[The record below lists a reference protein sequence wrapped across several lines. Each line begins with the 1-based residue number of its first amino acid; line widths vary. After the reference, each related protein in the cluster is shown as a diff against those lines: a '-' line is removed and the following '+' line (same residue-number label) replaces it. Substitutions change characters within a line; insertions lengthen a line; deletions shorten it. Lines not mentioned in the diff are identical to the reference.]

1 MNQEHNY
8 IVMLFVYYYKEVLM
22 YTFRHGV
29 HPNERKELA
38 KDKSIRVIKA
48 GKTLVYPLQQHIGAK
63 AKATVKVGDRV
74 LVGQIIGEADGM
86 ISANVLSSVSGI
98 VKAIEDR
105 LVVGGQ
111 KVESIIVENDD
122 KYDAIEGFGVERDLN
137 SMSKEEIIKAVK
149 DAGIVGLGGAS
160 FPTHVKLQ
168 PKDPDKID
176 YVLVNGAECEPY
188 LTSDYRL
195 MLEETEM
202 LIKGLRSMLRV
213 FPKARGI
220 ICVEDNKRD
229 AYDKI
234 KAALAGVDNIET
246 ALMKTKYPQGGERQL
261 IYAITGRKINVS
273 KLPADAG
280 VVVDNVDTV
289 VSIGYAVCKST
300 PLLRRIMTLSGDAYN
315 ETANL
320 NVRFGISYKEVIEAV
335 GGFKTEPEKM
345 ISGGPMMG
353 LPVFSL
359 DMPVSRNSSALLA
372 FAKDPLTGSRET
384 NCINCGRCVK
394 ACPINLVPTRMYKAA
409 KAGNF
414 EEYIKLNG
422 QECITC
428 GSCSFVCPA
437 KKPLT
442 PYFSYMKFAV
452 RGYLNSKNEKE
463 AKK

>member
-1 MNQEHNY
+1 
-8 IVMLFVYYYKEVLM
+8 M
-22 YTFRHGV
+22 YTFKHGV
-29 HPNERKELA
+29 HPDEKKELA
-38 KDKSIRVIKA
+38 KDKPIKVIKA
-48 GKTLVYPLQQHIGAK
+48 GKILVYPLQQHIGAK
-63 AKATVKVGDRV
+63 AKATVKVGDSV
-74 LVGQIIGEADGM
+74 LVGQIIGEADGF
-86 ISANVLSSVSGI
+86 ISANVLSSVSGK
-98 VKAIEDR
+98 VTAIEDR

-111 KVESIIVENDD
+111 KVESIVVENDE
-122 KYDAIEGFGVERDLN
+122 KYDAIQGFGVERDFN
-137 SMSKEEIIKAVK
+137 TMSNEDIVKAVK

-160 FPTHVKLQ
+160 FPTHVKLS
-168 PKDPDKID
+168 PKEPDKID
-176 YVLVNGAECEPY
+176 YILVNGAECEPY

-202 LIKGLRSMLRV
+202 LIKGLQSMLKLFKNAKGV
-213 FPKARGI
+213 
-220 ICVEDNKRD
+220 ICIEDNKKD

-234 KAALAGVDNIET
+234 TKACRGIPNIET

-261 IYAITGRKINVS
+261 IFAVTGRKINVS

-280 VVVDNVDTV
+280 VIVDNVDTV
-289 VSIGYAVCKST
+289 VSVGYAVCKST

-320 NVRFGISYKEVIEAV
+320 NVRFGISYKEVIEAA
-335 GGFKTEPEKM
+335 GGFKSEPKKM
-345 ISGGPMMG
+345 VSGGPMMG
-353 LPVFSL
+353 LPIFSL

-372 FAKDPLTGSRET
+372 FEKDPTEGQVET

-409 KAGNF
+409 KVGNF

-422 QECITC
+422 PECITC

-452 RGYLNSKNEKE
+452 RGYLNSKKEKE

>member
-1 MNQEHNY
+1 MH
-8 IVMLFVYYYKEVLM
+8 
-22 YTFRHGV
+22 TFKHGV
-29 HPNERKELA
+29 HPDEKKELA
-38 KDKSIRVIKA
+38 KDKPIRVIKA
-48 GKTLVYPLQQHIGAK
+48 GKVLVYPLQQHIGAK
-63 AKATVKVGDRV
+63 AKPTVKVGDTVR
-74 LVGQIIGEADGM
+74 VGQIIGEADGV
-86 ISANVLSSVSGI
+86 ISANVLSSVSGK
-98 VKAIEDR
+98 VTAIEDR

-111 KVESIIVENDD
+111 KVESIVVENDE
-122 KYDAIEGFGVERDLN
+122 KYDMIAGFGLERNLDM
-137 SMSKEEIIKAVK
+137 MSPDEIIKAVK

-160 FPTHVKLQ
+160 FPTHVKLS
-168 PKDPDKID
+168 PKDPSKID

-202 LIKGLRSMLRV
+202 LIKGLRAMLRV
-213 FPKARGI
+213 FPNAKGI
-220 ICVEDNKRD
+220 ICIEDNKMD

-234 KAALAGVDNIET
+234 RNACAGVNNIEVT
-246 ALMKTKYPQGGERQL
+246 LMKTKYPQGGERQL

-335 GGFKTEPEKM
+335 GGFKETPEKM

-353 LPVFSL
+353 LPIFSL
-359 DMPVSRNSSALLA
+359 DMPVSKNSSALLA
-372 FAKDPLTGSRET
+372 FTKDPLANMVET
-384 NCINCGRCVK
+384 NCINCGRCVS

-409 KAGNF
+409 KVGNF

-422 QECITC
+422 PECITC
-428 GSCSFVCPA
+428 GSCSYVCPA

-452 RGYLNSKNEKE
+452 RGYMNSKKEKE

>member
-1 MNQEHNY
+1 
-8 IVMLFVYYYKEVLM
+8 M
-22 YTFRHGV
+22 YTFKHGV
-29 HPNERKELA
+29 HPNEQKELA
-38 KDKSIRVIKA
+38 KDKPIKVINA
-48 GKTLVYPLQQHIGAK
+48 GKTLVFPLQQHIGAK
-63 AKATVKVGDRV
+63 AKATVKVGDSV
-74 LVGQIIGEADGM
+74 LVGQIIGEADGF
-86 ISANVLSSVSGI
+86 ISANVLSSVSGK
-98 VKAIEDR
+98 VTAIEDR

-111 KVESIIVENDD
+111 KVESIIVENDE
-122 KYDAIEGFGVERDLN
+122 KYDAIKGFGVERDLN
-137 SMSKEEIIKAVK
+137 TLSNEDILKAVK

-160 FPTHVKLQ
+160 FPTHVKLA
-168 PKDPDKID
+168 PKDPSKID

-202 LIKGLRSMLRV
+202 LIKGLQSMLKL
-213 FPKARGI
+213 FPNAKGI
-220 ICVEDNKRD
+220 ICVEDNKKD
-229 AYDKI
+229 AFDKI
-234 KAALAGVDNIET
+234 TLACKGIPNIET

-261 IYAITGRKINVS
+261 IFAITGRKINVS
-273 KLPADAG
+273 KLPADVG

-320 NVRFGISYKEVIEAV
+320 NVRFGISYKEVIDAV
-335 GGFKTEPEKM
+335 GGFKAEPKKM
-345 ISGGPMMG
+345 VSGGPMMG
-353 LPVFSL
+353 LPIFSL

-372 FAKDPLTGSRET
+372 FLKDPTEGQVET
-384 NCINCGRCVK
+384 NCINCGRCVS
-394 ACPINLVPTRMYKAA
+394 ACPINLLPTRMYKAA
-409 KAGNF
+409 KAGDF
-414 EEYIKLNG
+414 DTYIKLNG
-422 QECITC
+422 PECITC

-452 RGYLNSKNEKE
+452 RGYLNSKKEKG

>member
-1 MNQEHNY
+1 
-8 IVMLFVYYYKEVLM
+8 M
-22 YTFRHGV
+22 YTFKHGV
-29 HPNERKELA
+29 HPGDQKELA
-38 KDKSIRVIKA
+38 KNKPIRVIKA
-48 GKTLVYPLQQHIGAK
+48 GKILVFPLQQHIGAK
-63 AKATVKVGDRV
+63 AKPVVKVGDSV
-74 LVGQIIGEADGM
+74 LVGQIIGEADGV
-86 ISANVLSSVSGI
+86 ISANVLSSVSGK
-98 VKAIEDR
+98 VTAIEER

-111 KVESIIVENDD
+111 KVECIVVENDE
-122 KYDAIEGFGVERDLN
+122 KYDAIKGFGVERDLN
-137 SMSKEEIIKAVK
+137 TLSNEEIVKAVK

-160 FPTHVKLQ
+160 FPTHVKLT
-168 PKDPDKID
+168 PKDPSKID
-176 YVLVNGAECEPY
+176 YILVNGAECEPY

-202 LIKGLRSMLRV
+202 LVKGLAAMLRL
-213 FPKARGI
+213 FPKAKGV
-220 ICVEDNKRD
+220 ICIEDNKKD
-229 AYDKI
+229 AFDKVT
-234 KAALAGVDNIET
+234 KACSGIANIET

-280 VVVDNVDTV
+280 VIVDNVDTV
-289 VSIGYAVCKST
+289 VSVGYAVCKST

-335 GGFKTEPEKM
+335 GGFKEEPKKM

-353 LPVFSL
+353 LPIFSL

-372 FAKDPLTGSRET
+372 FIKDPCEGQVET
-384 NCINCGRCVK
+384 NCINCGRCVN
-394 ACPINLVPTRMYKAA
+394 ACPIFLVPTRMYKAA

-414 EEYIKLNG
+414 DEYIRLNG

-452 RGYLNSKNEKE
+452 RSYLNSKKEKE

>member
-1 MNQEHNY
+1 
-8 IVMLFVYYYKEVLM
+8 M
-22 YTFRHGV
+22 YTFKHGV
-29 HPNERKELA
+29 HPSDCKELS
-38 KDKSIRVIKA
+38 KNKPIRVIKA
-48 GKTLVYPLQQHIGAK
+48 GKTLVFPLQQHIGAK
-63 AKATVKVGDRV
+63 AKACVKVGDNV

-86 ISANVLSSVSGI
+86 ISANVLSSVSGT

-111 KVESIIVENDD
+111 KVESIVVENDE

-137 SMSKEEIIKAVK
+137 SMTKDEIITAVK
-149 DAGIVGLGGAS
+149 NAGIVGLGGAS
-160 FPTHVKLQ
+160 FPTHVKLM

-202 LIKGLRSMLRV
+202 LIKGLKSMLKV
-213 FPKARGI
+213 FPKAKGI
-220 ICVEDNKRD
+220 ICIEDNKRD
-229 AYDKI
+229 AYAKI
-234 KAALAGVDNIET
+234 TSALAGVENIET

-273 KLPADAG
+273 KLPADVG

-335 GGFKTEPEKM
+335 GGFKNEPEKM

-353 LPVFSL
+353 LPIFNL

-372 FAKDPLTGSRET
+372 FSKDPLANMKET

-409 KAGNF
+409 KSGNF

-422 QECITC
+422 PECITC
-428 GSCSFVCPA
+428 GSCSYVCPA

-452 RGYLNSKNEKE
+452 RGYLNNKKEKE

>member
-1 MNQEHNY
+1 
-8 IVMLFVYYYKEVLM
+8 M

-29 HPNERKELA
+29 HPDEKKELA
-38 KDKSIRVIKA
+38 KDKPIKVVKA

-63 AKATVKVGDRV
+63 AKPVVKVGDQV

-86 ISANVLSSVSGI
+86 ISANVLSSVSGK
-98 VKAIEDR
+98 VTAIEER

-111 KVESIIVENDD
+111 KVESIIVENDE

-137 SMSKEEIIKAVK
+137 AMSKDDIIKAVK
-149 DAGIVGLGGAS
+149 YAGIVGLGGAS
-160 FPTHVKLQ
+160 FPTHVKLT
-168 PKDPDKID
+168 PKDPEKID

-202 LIKGLRSMLRV
+202 LIKGLRAILKV
-213 FPKARGI
+213 FPNAKGI
-220 ICVEDNKRD
+220 ICVEDNKKD

-234 KAALAGVDNIET
+234 TNSCVGIDNVTT

-261 IYAITGRKINVS
+261 IYAVTGRKINVS

-289 VSIGYAVCKST
+289 VSVGYAVCKSI

-320 NVRFGISYKEVIEAV
+320 NVRFGISYKEVIEAA
-335 GGFKTEPEKM
+335 GGFKADPEKM

-372 FAKDPLTGSRET
+372 FAKDPLSNMKET

-394 ACPINLVPTRMYKAA
+394 ACPINLVPTMMYKAA
-409 KAGNF
+409 KSGDF
-414 EEYIKLNG
+414 EKYIKLNG
-422 QECITC
+422 PECITC
-428 GSCSFVCPA
+428 GSCSYVCPA

-452 RGYLNSKNEKE
+452 RGYLNSKKEKE

>member
-1 MNQEHNY
+1 
-8 IVMLFVYYYKEVLM
+8 M
-22 YTFRHGV
+22 YTFKHGV
-29 HPNERKELA
+29 HPNEQKELA
-38 KDKSIRVIKA
+38 KDKPIKVINA
-48 GKTLVYPLQQHIGAK
+48 GKTLVFPLQQHIGAK
-63 AKATVKVGDRV
+63 AKATVKVGDSV
-74 LVGQIIGEADGM
+74 LVGQIIGEADGF
-86 ISANVLSSVSGI
+86 ISANVLSSVSGK
-98 VKAIEDR
+98 VTAIEDR

-111 KVESIIVENDD
+111 KVESIIVENDE
-122 KYDAIEGFGVERDLN
+122 KYDAIKGFGVERDLN
-137 SMSKEEIIKAVK
+137 TLSNEDILKAVK

-160 FPTHVKLQ
+160 FPTHVKLA
-168 PKDPDKID
+168 PKDPSKID

-202 LIKGLRSMLRV
+202 LIKGLQSMLKL
-213 FPKARGI
+213 FPNAKGI
-220 ICVEDNKRD
+220 ICVEDNKKD
-229 AYDKI
+229 AFDKI
-234 KAALAGVDNIET
+234 TLACKGIPNIET

-261 IYAITGRKINVS
+261 IFAITGRKINVS
-273 KLPADAG
+273 KLPADVG

-320 NVRFGISYKEVIEAV
+320 NVRFGISYKEVIDAV
-335 GGFKTEPEKM
+335 GGFKAEPKKM
-345 ISGGPMMG
+345 VSGGPMMG
-353 LPVFSL
+353 LPIFSL

-372 FAKDPLTGSRET
+372 FLKDPTEGQVET
-384 NCINCGRCVK
+384 NCINCGRCVS
-394 ACPINLVPTRMYKAA
+394 ACPINLLPTRMYKAA
-409 KAGNF
+409 KAGDF
-414 EEYIKLNG
+414 DTYIKLNG
-422 QECITC
+422 PECITC

-452 RGYLNSKNEKE
+452 RGYLNSKKEKE

>member
-1 MNQEHNY
+1 
-8 IVMLFVYYYKEVLM
+8 M
-22 YTFRHGV
+22 YTFKHGV
-29 HPNERKELA
+29 HPNENKELA
-38 KDKSIRVIKA
+38 KDKPIKVVKA
-48 GKTLVYPLQQHIGAK
+48 GKTLVFPLQQHIGAK
-63 AKATVKVGDRV
+63 AKATVKVGDPV
-74 LVGQIIGEADGM
+74 LMGQIIGAADGV
-86 ISANVLSSVSGI
+86 ISANVLSSVSGK
-98 VKAIEDR
+98 VTAIEDR

-111 KVESIIVENDD
+111 KVESIIVENDE
-122 KYDAIEGFGVERDLN
+122 KYETVDGYGIERDYNL
-137 SMSKEEIIKAVK
+137 MSKDDIINAVK
-149 DAGIVGLGGAS
+149 NAGIVGLGGAS
-160 FPTHVKLQ
+160 FPTHVKLS

-202 LIKGLRSMLRV
+202 LIKGLRVMLKV
-213 FPKARGI
+213 FPKAKGL
-220 ICVEDNKRD
+220 ICIEDNKMD
-229 AYDKI
+229 AYKKI
-234 KAALAGVDNIET
+234 TNACVGIENVET

-261 IYAITGRKINVS
+261 IYAVTGRKINVS

-335 GGFKTEPEKM
+335 GGFKADPEKM
-345 ISGGPMMG
+345 VSGGPMMG
-353 LPVFSL
+353 LPIFNL
-359 DMPVSRNSSALLA
+359 DMPVSKNSSALLA
-372 FAKDPLTGSRET
+372 FAKDPLSKMRET
-384 NCINCGRCVK
+384 NCINCGRCVS

-409 KAGNF
+409 KIGNF
-414 EEYIKLNG
+414 DEYIKLGG

-428 GSCSFVCPA
+428 GSCSYVCPA

-452 RGYLNSKNEKE
+452 RTYLNSKKEKE